1 MSSQVG
7 EDAISSEKAMA
18 KKEEANNNA
27 DRNQFQDVDYKND
40 SESGTKVNLQTLQ
53 HEHDG
58 SF

>member
-27 DRNQFQDVDYKND
+27 DRNQFQDVDYKDD
-40 SESGTKVNLQTLQ
+40 SESGTKVNLQNFAT
-53 HEHDG
+53 
-58 SF
+58 